1 MRDTFGGEFNL
12 AFGRKALSSVWVC
25 IAILRSLLWALL
37 QSSALWYVDAERGED
52 GRESYVEI
60 A

>member
-12 AFGRKALSSVWVC
+12 AFDRKALSSVWVC